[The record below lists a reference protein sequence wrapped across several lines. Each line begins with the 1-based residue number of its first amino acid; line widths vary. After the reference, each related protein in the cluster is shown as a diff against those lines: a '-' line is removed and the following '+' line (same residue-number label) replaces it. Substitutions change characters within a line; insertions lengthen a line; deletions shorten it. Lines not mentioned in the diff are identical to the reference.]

1 MYISNIKLFGTLHTL
16 AKVPLFKR
24 IINQQEFVDTCYN
37 MKGKYELELIST
49 CSMKHNQ
56 LSQRSNIQTSTK
68 MMGNKQGFQIGKY
81 KLQ

>member
-1 MYISNIKLFGTLHTL
+1 M
-16 AKVPLFKR
+16 
-24 IINQQEFVDTCYN
+24 DTCYN

-68 MMGNKQGFQIGKY
+68 MMGKNNDFRLENICY
-81 KLQ
+81 IVKLKPIMEN

>member
-37 MKGKYELELIST
+37 MKGKYELEVILT

>member
-37 MKGKYELELIST
+37 IKGKYELELIST

>member
-37 MKGKYELELIST
+37 IKGKYELELIST

-56 LSQRSNIQTSTK
+56 LSQRSNIPTSTK